1 MFQVTMNAIALS
13 IFSLLLASTH
23 AYHASDFL
31 VEGLEK
37 IEPNYAK
44 FDGKMYAG
52 LLPIDIEK
60 SRKEKEEKR
69 GELMFWMFQP
79 NKDLD
84 SITM

>member
-1 MFQVTMNAIALS
+1 MTMIALS
-13 IFSLLLASTH
+13 ISLFSLLLASTN

-52 LLPIDIEK
+52 LLPIDIEMP
-60 SRKEKEEKR
+60 RREKEEKR
-69 GELMFWMFQP
+69 GELMFWMFKP